1 MSCTLGDAPQRDTE
15 KKNHGAQVHQE
26 RLDGEGLLGG
36 VWDFS
41 PRNWSESSFQGQG
54 QGWRQEMRQRAEIC
68 PLLESQDSWVIRLK
82 GKKKRRRNQ
91 TSLLSFRTKTQYWI
105 SSAKKFA
112 LMKSS
117 NICSPAHMKAKKVNK
132 PRPEL
137 KCFSS

>member
-1 MSCTLGDAPQRDTE
+1 
-15 KKNHGAQVHQE
+15 
-26 RLDGEGLLGG
+26 
-36 VWDFS
+36 
-41 PRNWSESSFQGQG
+41 
-54 QGWRQEMRQRAEIC
+54 MRQCAEIC

-82 GKKKRRRNQ
+82 GKKKRRNQ

-117 NICSPAHMKAKKVNK
+117 NICSPAHVKAKKGNK